1 MTQTFLTIGSNWSRP
16 LSPPR
21 LVRAH
26 LAAFAFLRPEP
37 LQPLEQIVL
46 LFLHV
51 LGFAAIARL
60 LAIPPI
66 LLLLPLVAGTIFQF
80 QRALQG
86 LFFSFTCFGPF
97 LFVYTVIAIRF
108 LYIRLLH
115 QTVSGYFAYSFPD
128 WRLPLLTLDVAT
140 AAAIGYAVLIG
151 LALALNSRLRG
162 ALFAAATLSI
172 VAVSWAGVE
181 YLNSRTY
188 GATGTDPYAYVQMGI
203 DFASH
208 LAATHRFALFQLV
221 SQQSIPWF
229 PIVHTGYH
237 LPFDIQGDA
246 VSVWPASGALAYGIL
261 YKALG
266 EQGLY
271 IVNPLFSLT
280 SVLMTGLLA
289 WELTASDSFGVRSL
303 TAAGSI
309 AVFATS
315 NEVVNWAG
323 ITMVDSQAALYSML
337 AIYLGLRARRSSTLG
352 LSILAGFALGAA
364 YSVRHTQLV
373 LALGIAIL
381 LGFADAP
388 LKLRLRNL
396 TAAGIAAFLIALPDL
411 WYHQIYLGGCLHPE
425 SEELASYS
433 FDVLPITLA
442 QLSANLFKGYEFGWV
457 SLFIITGAVIYARE
471 SFVEFVVLAVW
482 LFASFALQLP
492 YPALRLRDMLP
503 EMPILVFF
511 GVYGTFKSIQI
522 LLHFDRPLARLAA
535 ATLTF
540 VALDLFILRIWNTIP
555 LVIEPPTPR
564 FGYMTASQRQSFDS
578 LNKLIPANAIIGAS
592 LNSGPIELY
601 AGRSSFRPADWS
613 ATDLRVF
620 LGTAMRSNL
629 DVFLLEDN
637 SSMATVLTHLRND
650 YRLTQVD
657 KLDVP
662 LFGDGQIAV
671 PGALWH
677 IQVADS
683 P

>member
-1 MTQTFLTIGSNWSRP
+1 MQTRP
-16 LSPPR
+16 RLFSPPR
-21 LVRAH
+21 LVRAQ
-26 LAAFAFLRPEP
+26 LVALGFLRPEP

-46 LFLHV
+46 LFLHAIG
-51 LGFAAIARL
+51 LAAIARL
-60 LAIPPI
+60 LALPPI
-66 LLLLPLVAGTIFQF
+66 LVILPIAAGAIFQF
-80 QRALQG
+80 QRALPG
-86 LFFSFTCFGPF
+86 LVFSVTCFGPF
-97 LFVYTVIAIRF
+97 AFVYAVIAIRF
-108 LYIRLLH
+108 FYIRLLH
-115 QTVSGYFAYSFPD
+115 QTVSGYFAYSLPD
-128 WRLPLLTLDVAT
+128 WRVPLLALDVAT
-140 AAAIGYAVLIG
+140 KAAFGYAVLIA
-151 LALALNSRLRG
+151 LALALNSRSRA
-162 ALFAAATLSI
+162 ALCTALTLSI
-172 VAVSWAGVE
+172 ISVSWAGVE
-181 YLNSRTY
+181 YFNSRTF

-208 LAATHRFALFQLV
+208 FAATHRFALFQLV
-221 SQQSIPWF
+221 SKQTIAWF
-229 PIVHTGYH
+229 PIVHAGYH
-237 LPFDIQGDA
+237 LPFDLQGNA
-246 VSVWPASGALAYGIL
+246 VSVWPSSGAIAYGIL
-261 YKALG
+261 YKVVG
-266 EQGLY
+266 EHGLY
-271 IVNPLFSLT
+271 FVNPLFSLA

-289 WELTASDSFGVRSL
+289 WELTTSESIGVRSL

-323 ITMVDSQAALYSML
+323 ITMVDSQAAFFSML
-337 AIYLGLRARRSSTLG
+337 AVYLGLRARRSSDLG
-352 LSILAGFALGAA
+352 LSVLAGLALGAA

-388 LKLRLRNL
+388 LKLRVRNL
-396 TAAGIAAFLIALPDL
+396 MAAGMAALLIVLPDL
-411 WYHQIYLGGCLHPE
+411 WYHQIYLGGWLHPE

-433 FDVLPITLA
+433 FNVLPQTLG
-442 QLSANLFKGYEFGWV
+442 QLTASLFTGYEFGWV
-457 SLFIITGAVIYARE
+457 WLFIIIGAVIFARA
-471 SFVEFVVLAVW
+471 SIVEFVVLATW
-482 LFASFALQLP
+482 LLASLALHLP

-503 EMPILVFF
+503 ELPILVFF

-522 LLHFDRPLARLAA
+522 ALYFHRPLARLVG
-535 ATLTF
+535 ATLIF

-555 LVIEPPTPR
+555 LVTEPPIPR
-564 FGYMTASQRQSFDS
+564 FGYMTALQRQSIGS
-578 LNKLIPANAIIGAS
+578 LNKLTPPNAIIGAS

-613 ATDLRVF
+613 ASDLRIF
-620 LGTAMRSNL
+620 LETAVRSNL

-637 SSMATVLTHLRND
+637 SSMATVLTDLRHD

-677 IQVADS
+677 LQAAVS